1 MKSKDFT
8 KGVTIEDDAKA
19 LEAIEIIVID
29 ENVFEQAYAQTR
41 YVFYIYLGV
50 DQKDYCSY
58 DYKNVES

>member
-29 ENVFEQAYAQTR
+29 ENVFEQAYAQT
-41 YVFYIYLGV
+41 IYLFGRGSKRLL
-50 DQKDYCSY
+50 QL
-58 DYKNVES
+58 